1 MKIIKMIVAGMF
13 IGLGGVIFLAIPNK
27 IVGGIFFSIALLSV
41 LNFKMM
47 LYTGRIGYIFEYD
60 LKDKLDLLL
69 TVLFNI
75 IGTFIIALFVF
86 LMGNTDINERVVMV
100 MDNKMAEDWYEVLFR
115 AIMCGIMMVIAVEGF
130 KKFDNPLM
138 KNLIVILSIALFVIS
153 GFEHSIANFFYYNLS
168 LLAKRAFNW
177 MDLLKLFITII
188 GNSLGSIFFY
198 FLLKLCVKNEE
209 KTEQK

>member
-1 MKIIKMIVAGMF
+1 
-13 IGLGGVIFLAIPNK
+13 
-27 IVGGIFFSIALLSV
+27 
-41 LNFKMM
+41 
-47 LYTGRIGYIFEYD
+47 
-60 LKDKLDLLL
+60 
-69 TVLFNI
+69 
-75 IGTFIIALFVF
+75 
-86 LMGNTDINERVVMV
+86 MGNTDINDRVVTV

-209 KTEQK
+209 KIEQK

>member
-27 IVGGIFFSIALLSV
+27 IVGGLFFSIALLSV

-47 LYTGRIGYIFEYD
+47 LYTGRIGYIFEYNA
-60 LKDKLDLLL
+60 KDKLDLLL

-86 LMGNTDINERVVMV
+86 LMGNADINDRVVVV
-100 MDNKMAEDWYEVLFR
+100 MDAKMAEEWYEVLFR
-115 AIMCGIMMVIAVEGF
+115 GIMCGIMMVIAVEGF

-138 KNLIVILSIALFVIS
+138 KNLIVILSIALDRKSV
-153 GFEHSIANFFYYNLS
+153 
-168 LLAKRAFNW
+168 
-177 MDLLKLFITII
+177 
-188 GNSLGSIFFY
+188 
-198 FLLKLCVKNEE
+198 V
-209 KTEQK
+209 